1 MSIAV
6 DALVQFAGIVALC
19 VRSASSNDGSRVNM
33 TLKLVIH
40 LVEALSSSFW
50 SFATCPYLEL
60 CFGWDDGS
68 GGGEGS
74 GEGTPH
80 TPPRGKPL
88 SVYRK
93 PLRTVR

>member
-1 MSIAV
+1 MSVAV

-68 GGGEGS
+68 GGGKDQVRGLLTLLPGESLSLCTGS
-74 GEGTPH
+74 
-80 TPPRGKPL
+80 L
-88 SVYRK
+88 SVR
-93 PLRTVR
+93 